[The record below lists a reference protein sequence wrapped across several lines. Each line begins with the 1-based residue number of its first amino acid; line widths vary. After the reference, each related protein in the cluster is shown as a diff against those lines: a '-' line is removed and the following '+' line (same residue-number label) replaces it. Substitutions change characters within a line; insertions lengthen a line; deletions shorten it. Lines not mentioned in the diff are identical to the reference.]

1 MANELFA
8 ALVKA
13 QAKMKHPGLDS
24 QNPHFRNRYAS
35 LMAVREAVLPVMHE
49 HGISVVQC
57 PVSSY
62 ADGKSMAGVK
72 TILAHQSGESME
84 TELLMPVEKANAQG
98 VGSAI
103 TYARRYSLLAVAGLV
118 GDPDDDGNEAS
129 APPPKPQREAAPK
142 PKEETPGQVLVREV
156 SAWSGLTAP
165 TDVNA
170 AARGVMAKAGV
181 VVEKGGKLTAEQAK
195 ACGVWMSKHRFEELN

>member
-13 QAKMKHPGLDS
+13 QAQMKHPGLDS

-62 ADGKSMAGVK
+62 ADGRAMAGVK

-84 TELLMPVEKANAQG
+84 TELLMPIEKANAQG

-118 GDPDDDGNEAS
+118 GDPDDDGNEAC
-129 APPPKPQREAAPK
+129 APPPKPQREAQPK
-142 PKEETPGQVLVREV
+142 PAATTPGVQLVAAAK
-156 SAWSGLTAP
+156 SWSGIAD
-165 TDVNA
+165 DVDVK
-170 AARGVMAKAGV
+170 GVCQKVMGKAGV
-181 VVEKGGKLTAEQAK
+181 QLAKGGKLTDEQLAACIQWMK
-195 ACGVWMSKHRFEELN
+195 AHKFEELN